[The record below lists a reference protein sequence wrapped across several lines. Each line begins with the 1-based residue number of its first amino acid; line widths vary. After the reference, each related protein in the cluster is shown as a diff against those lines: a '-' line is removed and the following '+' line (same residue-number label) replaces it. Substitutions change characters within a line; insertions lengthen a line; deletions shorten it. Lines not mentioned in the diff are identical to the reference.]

1 LYGFLQHKYFLTS
14 HLNEEFSSISQKN
27 GVIYTGT
34 NGGKI
39 YKHSPN
45 LDAKLFFDTK
55 ENNHILFLDF
65 NSFPNWNF
73 FTGNGFYAQDI
84 SKNKLY
90 HNYTSVKNIV
100 KINDTI
106 VGIAS
111 TGYAGKIKSPSVL
124 QNNLPSL
131 VIPHKLLFAKAI
143 FLAKTSCLRFSIL
156 NCYSETLKCFIL
168 KIHPEHSKI

>member
-1 LYGFLQHKYFLTS
+1 M
-14 HLNEEFSSISQKN
+14 
-27 GVIYTGT
+27 
-34 NGGKI
+34 
-39 YKHSPN
+39 
-45 LDAKLFFDTK
+45 DAKLFFDTK

-90 HNYTSVKNIV
+90 HNYTSVKDIV

-111 TGYAGKIKSPSVL
+111 TGYAGKMNLKNISKDDFQHNFIENLRAKSCAYSPKTKVL
-124 QNNLPSL
+124 FVATNKGL
-131 VIPHKLLFAKAI
+131 
-143 FLAKTSCLRFSIL
+143 FSI
-156 NCYSETLKCFIL
+156 NGQNKIL
-168 KIHPEHSKI
+168 KIENRKQDVFAKKLLLLIIICGELLTMANYFVKLMEILFFITEKKFFKI